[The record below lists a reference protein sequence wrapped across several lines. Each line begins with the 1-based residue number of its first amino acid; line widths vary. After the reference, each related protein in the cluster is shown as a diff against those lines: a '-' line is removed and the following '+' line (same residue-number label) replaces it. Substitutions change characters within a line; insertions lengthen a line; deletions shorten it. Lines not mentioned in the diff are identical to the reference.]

1 MSRPRRIEVVGQ
13 ETESPPE
20 KARAERL
27 RSDRRGLRI
36 LGEIVLWTL
45 GIAVFLTVGR
55 MLNTTAPGLVAG
67 LRAVLFNPVG
77 LVLLFGGGFVA
88 RILLRRRRE
97 RLRER

>member
-13 ETESPPE
+13 DTDSLPE
-20 KARAERL
+20 KTRADRA

-36 LGEIVLWTL
+36 LGEIVLWTV
-45 GIAVFLTVGR
+45 GIAIFLTVGR
-55 MLNTTAPGLVAG
+55 MLNSTAPGLMAG

-97 RLRER
+97 RQREQ